1 MENQLLG
8 LARAIYRNPKIIFL
22 DEPTSNLDY
31 KTQKNYLETIK
42 NLGITTILIAHR
54 REALDIC
61 NKILLMNDGTITD
74 QGSLNYFKDKYSNFE
89 TYIN

>member
-1 MENQLLG
+1 MNQ
-8 LARAIYRNPKIIFL
+8 
-22 DEPTSNLDY
+22 
-31 KTQKNYLETIK
+31 QV
-42 NLGITTILIAHR
+42 ILITKPKKLFRNYQKFRYYHNTYSAQKR
-54 REALDIC
+54 ALDIC